1 MPKYPAPDAGP
12 KKPGDFRYIGFPMA
26 RGTGTTSQLAQLLSH
41 VVDRPV
47 LDRTGLTER
56 YSYFLSY
63 APISPHTSEH
73 PGDFGPPDIFTAIE
87 EQLGL
92 KLQAGRSLVDTV
104 AVDHIERMP
113 TEN

>member
-1 MPKYPAPDAGP
+1 MV
-12 KKPGDFRYIGFPMA
+12 
-26 RGTGTTSQLAQLLSH
+26 RGTSTTSQLAQLLSR
-41 VVDRPV
+41 VVNRPV
-47 LDRTGLTER
+47 IDETGLTER

-63 APISPHTSEH
+63 APISSQTSEH
-73 PGDFGPPDIFTAIE
+73 PADSGPPDIFTAVE

-92 KLQAGRSLVDTV
+92 KLQAGRSLVDIV